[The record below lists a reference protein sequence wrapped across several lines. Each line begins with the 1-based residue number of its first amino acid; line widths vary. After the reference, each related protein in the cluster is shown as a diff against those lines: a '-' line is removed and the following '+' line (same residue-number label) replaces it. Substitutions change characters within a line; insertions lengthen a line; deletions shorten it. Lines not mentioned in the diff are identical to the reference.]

1 MGGWLA
7 TFAGAPALAQQ
18 PSLGAL
24 YTEACSACHGEALEG
39 SPSGAALNGPALRHG
54 DSIDAIAESIAS
66 GFPETGMQAFA
77 ESLDAAQVR
86 GLAIMIAEQRS
97 HLSYSDFKVAAP
109 IEIPEGA
116 LSSEAHSFRI
126 ETVATGMDPFPFSIA
141 PLPDGS
147 ILVTEK
153 TKGLRIVSPDG
164 AVSEPIV
171 GTPQA
176 YDDSFEIPG
185 LQYIVG
191 TGWLMDVAIDSDYA
205 DNGWV
210 YLHYGDR
217 CSDCNELGRAMNAPV
232 SMNKLVRA
240 RIRDG
245 QWVDEEVVWQAP
257 IGQYTWMPDQAAG
270 GRIAFDDAGHVFMS
284 IGMKGQGNFDG
295 IQDLSLPYGKILR
308 LHRDG
313 SVPPDNPFAGRAG
326 ALAAIWT
333 YGHRSPQGLEF
344 DRETGLL
351 WGTEMG
357 PRGGDEVNLL
367 LPGRNYGWPLYSK
380 GINYDGTEV
389 DYGKEL
395 GIERDLES
403 IEQPVVDLTPA
414 PAVSSFIV
422 YDGAAFPEWRGNL
435 LVGTLKATELYRM
448 VVDGNRVAHTET
460 VLAGIGRIR
469 DVGSNAD
476 GLVYLLLEHA
486 SGGRIVR
493 LVPAP

>member
-1 MGGWLA
+1 MKLTSIFRSIGALGAAGWLA

-18 PSLGAL
+18 PAFGAL

-39 SPSGAALNGPALRHG
+39 SPTGAALDGPALRHG
-54 DSIDAIAESIAS
+54 DSIDEIAASIAT
-66 GFPETGMQAFA
+66 GFPETGMQPLAD
-77 ESLDAAQVR
+77 SLDAAQIR

-97 HLSYSDFKVAAP
+97 QLSYSDFKVTAP
-109 IEIPEGA
+109 LEIPEGV

-126 ETVATGMDPFPFSIA
+126 EAVATGLDPFPFSIA
-141 PLPDGS
+141 PLPGGS

-153 TKGLRIVSPDG
+153 TKGLRIVSPEG
-164 AVSEPIV
+164 AVSALIE
-171 GTPQA
+171 GTPKA

-191 TGWLMDVAIDSDYA
+191 TGWLMDVAIDPDYA

-217 CSDCNELGRAMNAPV
+217 CSDCNELGRSMNAPV

-245 QWVDEEVVWQAP
+245 QWVDEAVVWQAP
-257 IGQYTWMPDQAAG
+257 IEQYTWMPDQAAG

-308 LHRDG
+308 LDRDG
-313 SVPPDNPFAGRAG
+313 SVPEDNPFAGRAG

-344 DRETGLL
+344 DRETGH
-351 WGTEMG
+351 G
-357 PRGGDEVNLL
+357 
-367 LPGRNYGWPLYSK
+367 
-380 GINYDGTEV
+380 DGTARRRR
-389 DYGKEL
+389 G
-395 GIERDLES
+395 ES
-403 IEQPVVDLTPA
+403 A
-414 PAVSSFIV
+414 PARPQLWL
-422 YDGAAFPEWRGNL
+422 AALFEGHQL
-435 LVGTLKATELYRM
+435 
-448 VVDGNRVAHTET
+448 
-460 VLAGIGRIR
+460 
-469 DVGSNAD
+469 
-476 GLVYLLLEHA
+476 
-486 SGGRIVR
+486 
-493 LVPAP
+493 